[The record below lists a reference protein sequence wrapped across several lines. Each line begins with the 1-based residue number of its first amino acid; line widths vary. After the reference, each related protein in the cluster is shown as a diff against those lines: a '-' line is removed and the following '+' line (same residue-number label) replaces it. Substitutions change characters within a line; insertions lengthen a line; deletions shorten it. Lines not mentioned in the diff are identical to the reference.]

1 MRKSWLMCALLGAVA
16 WGQAAPSAPTPAMPG
31 KIPASAMAGP
41 PAQAP
46 DTAASV
52 APNAPVITV
61 IGVCAPKPK
70 PADAKGTGATP
81 ATAAKTP
88 AAKTPAGKTPAED
101 CKTVITKAEFE
112 TLANNLAPNIT
123 PQQKKQL
130 AGLLPRWI
138 AMSDEA
144 TKKHLD
150 RTPQFKDRLKVNRM
164 QILSQ
169 MLQQDVQKEAAE
181 VPEEE
186 IDKYYKEH
194 ADSFEQFNVDRMFV
208 PRTKQPAAESKEDQ
222 EKDKNLSEDAKKA
235 KEAEDKTK
243 AEEAEQAMTKLAE
256 SLRERAAAGEDF
268 VKLQKE
274 AFEAAGMKIESPT
287 VNLPTVRRGGLNAG
301 HAAVFDLK
309 PGEVSQVINDA
320 GGHYI
325 YKLNSKSEVPLD
337 QAEKEIK
344 SKLQGDRTRELTE
357 KLNGSFKV
365 ETNDAYFGPGG
376 VGPAGPPRRPGGM
389 DMAPPRGPRS
399 MQGPSA
405 GQPQAPPPAQ
415 VPAPQAPAPQAPVP
429 QTPTP
434 QPN

>member
-1 MRKSWLMCALLGAVA
+1 MRKSWLMCALLGTLA
-16 WGQAAPSAPTPAMPG
+16 WGQAAPVLPPATPG
-31 KIPASAMAGP
+31 RIPAGAMANP
-41 PAQAP
+41 QAQAP

-52 APNAPVITV
+52 PPNAAVITV

-70 PADAKGTGATP
+70 PAAAKATDAKP

-88 AAKTPAGKTPAED
+88 AARAPAGKTPADD

-112 TLANNLAPNIT
+112 ALANNLAPNIT

-144 TKKHLD
+144 TKKHFD
-150 RTPQFKDRLKVNRM
+150 KTPQFKDRLKVNRM
-164 QILSQ
+164 QILTQ
-169 MLQQDVQKEAAE
+169 MLQQDVQREAADI
-181 VPEEE
+181 PQEEL
-186 IDKYYKEH
+186 DKYYKEH
-194 ADSFEQFNVDRMFV
+194 ADTFEQFNVDRMFV
-208 PRTKQPAAESKEDQ
+208 PRIKQPAAESKEDQ
-222 EKDKNLSEDAKKA
+222 EKDKNLSEEAKKA
-235 KEAEDKTK
+235 KEAEDKAKT
-243 AEEAEQAMTKLAE
+243 EESEQVMTKLAE

-287 VNLPTVRRGGLNAG
+287 VNLPSVRRGGLNAG

-309 PGEVSQVINDA
+309 PGEVSPVINDA

-325 YKLNSKSEVPLD
+325 YKLNSKTEIPLD

-357 KLNGSFKV
+357 KLNSSFKV
-365 ETNDAYFGPGG
+365 ETNDAYFGPGA
-376 VGPAGPPRRPGGM
+376 VGPTGPPRRPGGM

-399 MQGPSA
+399 MQAPSA
-405 GQPQAPPPAQ
+405 GQPQTPPPAQ
-415 VPAPQAPAPQAPVP
+415 VPATQAPAPQTPVP
-429 QTPTP
+429 QTPVP

>member
-1 MRKSWLMCALLGAVA
+1 MHKNWLMCALLGTLA
-16 WGQAAPSAPTPAMPG
+16 WGQAAPSTPPPAGAPR
-31 KIPASAMAGP
+31 IPAGAMASP
-41 PAQAP
+41 QAQEP

-52 APNAPVITV
+52 PPNAPVITV

-70 PADAKGTGATP
+70 PAAAKGTATKP

-88 AAKTPAGKTPAED
+88 AAKTPADD
-101 CKTVITKAEFE
+101 CKTVITKTDFE
-112 TLANNLAPNIT
+112 TLANNLATNIT

-138 AMSDEA
+138 AMSDQA
-144 TKKHLD
+144 KKKGLD
-150 RTPQFKDRLKVNRM
+150 KTPQYKDKLKVAQM

-169 MLQQDVQKEAAE
+169 MLQQDVQKQAADIPQE
-181 VPEEE
+181 KIEE
-186 IDKYYKEH
+186 YYKEH
-194 ADSFEQFNVDRMFV
+194 ADTFVQFNVDRMFV
-208 PRTKQPAAESKEDQ
+208 PRTKQPPAESKEDQ
-222 EKDKNLSEDAKKA
+222 EKDKNLSEEAKKA
-235 KEAEDKTK
+235 KEAEDKAK
-243 AEEAEQAMTKLAE
+243 SEEAEQAMTKLAE

-287 VNLPTVRRGGLNAG
+287 VNLPSVRRGGLNAG

-325 YKLNSKSEVPLD
+325 YKMNSKSEIPLE

-344 SKLQGDRTRELTE
+344 SKLQGDRTREMTDQM
-357 KLNGSFKV
+357 NNSFKV

-376 VGPAGPPRRPGGM
+376 VGPAGPPRGPGGM
-389 DMAPPRGPRS
+389 GAAPPRGPRP
-399 MQGPSA
+399 MQPPA
-405 GQPQAPPPAQ
+405 AQPQTPPPA
-415 VPAPQAPAPQAPVP
+415 A
-429 QTPTP
+429 

>member
-235 KEAEDKTK
+235 
-243 AEEAEQAMTKLAE
+243 
-256 SLRERAAAGEDF
+256 R
-268 VKLQKE
+268 
-274 AFEAAGMKIESPT
+274 EAAEKQAPRTMVMKRTCWS
-287 VNLPTVRRGGLNAG
+287 GLSRNDPANW
-301 HAAVFDLK
+301 VVMVEE
-309 PGEVSQVINDA
+309 PGFSTPRNDMHMCSA
-320 GGHYI
+320 
-325 YKLNSKSEVPLD
+325 SSMT
-337 QAEKEIK
+337 A
-344 SKLQGDRTRELTE
+344 T
-357 KLNGSFKV
+357 
-365 ETNDAYFGPGG
+365 
-376 VGPAGPPRRPGGM
+376 
-389 DMAPPRGPRS
+389 PRGMRIS
-399 MQGPSA
+399 SIA
-405 GQPQAPPPAQ
+405 VAICEVRCSWVCSRRA
-415 VPAPQAPAPQAPVP
+415 
-429 QTPTP
+429 
-434 QPN
+434 

>member
-208 PRTKQPAAESKEDQ
+208 PRTKQPAAE
-222 EKDKNLSEDAKKA
+222 A

-287 VNLPTVRRGGLNAG
+287 VNLPKVRHSGLPPA
-301 HAAVFDLK
+301 HAAVFELK
-309 PGEVSQVINDA
+309 PGDVSQVINDS

-325 YKLNSKSEVPLD
+325 YKVEGKDMPTLD
-337 QAEKEIK
+337 QVKDEIHTT
-344 SKLQGDRTRELTE
+344 LQNQRTREMMD
-357 KLNGSFKV
+357 KVNGS
-365 ETNDAYFGPGG
+365 
-376 VGPAGPPRRPGGM
+376 
-389 DMAPPRGPRS
+389 
-399 MQGPSA
+399 
-405 GQPQAPPPAQ
+405 
-415 VPAPQAPAPQAPVP
+415 
-429 QTPTP
+429 
-434 QPN
+434 